1 MLTFKSLPGM
11 SVHVLPQR
19 SAQPELFAAY
29 GAGVFL
35 LLSVQRFVRI

>member
-1 MLTFKSLPGM
+1 MLTFKSFPGM

-29 GAGVFL
+29 GVGVL
-35 LLSVQRFVRI
+35 NLASVQRFVRI